1 MNRMKVFAVVTA
13 ASLLAGCGSY
23 ESQVARLDT
32 FAGLKQ
38 IGSSPDVWLEKFTFA
53 QEWEKTALV
62 FGYANDYEAC
72 SDMVAAWKA
81 KYPLDTYRCTP
92 AN

>member
-32 FAGLKQ
+32 FAGIKR
-38 IGSSPDVWLEKFTFA
+38 IGSSPDVWLEKLTFT

-62 FGYANDYEAC
+62 FGYGNDYEAC

>member
-1 MNRMKVFAVVTA
+1 VT
-13 ASLLAGCGSY
+13 LN
-23 ESQVARLDT
+23 
-32 FAGLKQ
+32 KK
-38 IGSSPDVWLEKFTFA
+38 SPEKPGRFK
-53 QEWEKTALV
+53 KTALV
-62 FGYANDYEAC
+62 FGYANDYAAC